1 MKYTFTYHK
10 PHNHYLG
17 ITFELDQPT
26 EDTTRIYLPAW
37 RPGRYQK
44 ADFAKNIQIWQA
56 YDGAGNSLSFQ
67 KAAKDSWDIDTVGA
81 EKLVIQYN
89 YFAFKLDAGNTYLD
103 SEQVY
108 INPVNC
114 CLYHAKRMDEACD
127 IELDLPEDYEVAT
140 AMQRIGKNVFRA
152 NEFQE
157 LADSPMIAADG
168 LKNDRLDVDGYKF
181 HLWFKGECD
190 PDYEV
195 IKRDFEAFIRS
206 QIQAFGE
213 FPVNSYHFFYQLP
226 SYAISHGVEHQNST
240 VIAMGPG
247 FKLMQ
252 EAMYKPFVAM
262 SSHELYHTWNI
273 KAIRPAEMTPYRFNE
288 ENYSNLGYMAEGV
301 TSYFGDLFL
310 LRSQIFD
317 FEQYKE
323 QFNKF
328 AVRHFHNDGRFYSSV
343 AESSFDTWLDGY
355 EQGAPARKV
364 SIYIKGML
372 VTFLLDI
379 SIMRYTGNHFSMDE
393 VMRRLYYDFAKA
405 GKGYTEDDL
414 KGIIEKVT
422 ETNYDDFFEQYIWG
436 KTPLEESIKEALDY
450 LGLLLN
456 LEDSDQYWEKQYGI
470 KVKDA
475 NDTPKVAQVA
485 PGSPGEAGG
494 LSIDDELVAINGIKV
509 DRNLEELFAYHYE
522 ETIQLTIF
530 RNNHLKQI
538 HLVADEAQ
546 YFPKAFIAKQ
556 EDPSDQQKAN
566 FQAWSWVHFPE

>member
-1 MKYTFTYHK
+1 MKYTFAYK
-10 PHNHYLG
+10 EPHTHYLD
-17 ITFELDQPT
+17 ITFELEQPA
-26 EDTTRIYLPAW
+26 DKTTRVHLPAW

-56 YDGAGNSLSFQ
+56 FDGDGNPLSFQ
-67 KAAKDSWDIDTVGA
+67 KATKDSWDIDTAQA
-81 EKLVIQYN
+81 EKLVIHYN

-103 SEQVY
+103 IEQLY

-114 CLYHAKRMDEACD
+114 CLYQEDRMDEACD
-127 IELDLPEDYEVAT
+127 VALHLPEDFEVAT

-152 NEFQE
+152 NDFQE
-157 LADSPMIAADG
+157 LADSPLIAADG
-168 LKNDRLDVDGYKF
+168 LRNDTFDVSGYKF
-181 HLWFKGECD
+181 HLWFKGECE
-190 PDYEV
+190 PDFEV
-195 IKRDFEAFIRS
+195 IKRDFKAFIRS

-213 FPVNSYHFFYQLP
+213 FPVHSYHFFYQLP
-226 SYAISHGVEHQNST
+226 SYAISHGVEHHNST
-240 VIAMGPG
+240 VITMGPG

-252 EAMYKPFVAM
+252 EAMYKPFIAM

-273 KAIRPAEMTPYRFNE
+273 KAIRPADMTPYRFNE
-288 ENYSNLGYMAEGV
+288 ENYTNLGYMAEGV

-310 LRSQIFD
+310 LRSQVFD
-317 FEQYKE
+317 FEEYKE

-328 AVRHFHNDGRFYSSV
+328 ALRHFHNDGRFYSSV
-343 AESSFDTWLDGY
+343 TESSFDTWLDGY

-379 SIMRYTGNHFSMDE
+379 SIMKDTRNELSMDE
-393 VMRRLYYDFAKA
+393 VMRRLYYDFAKV
-405 GKGYTEDDL
+405 GKGYTEADL
-414 KGIIEKVT
+414 KSIIEQITKA
-422 ETNYDDFFEQYIWG
+422 NYDDFFDQFIWG
-436 KTPLEESIKEALDY
+436 KTPLEEPVKKALDY
-450 LGLLLN
+450 LGLTLHLD
-456 LEDSDQYWEKQYGI
+456 DSDQYWEKQYGI
-470 KVKDA
+470 KIKNQNEA
-475 NDTPKVAQVA
+475 PKVAQVA
-485 PGSPGEAGG
+485 PGSPGDSGG

-546 YFPKAFIAKQ
+546 YFPKAYISDQAN
-556 EDPSDQQKAN
+556 PSDQQKAN
-566 FQAWSWVHFPE
+566 FSAWSWVPYPE